1 MVVFLRVLILSSI
14 SFWYREAPG
23 CLRGVRG
30 LPGASF
36 LWCGVGEWWV
46 AILVMCICLA
56 LCGVVHKL
64 CIFWFS
70 SWVSALGCLICGR
83 ALL

>member
-14 SFWYREAPG
+14 SFLGIGKPLAVCVVCAG
-23 CLRGVRG
+23 CRG
-30 LPGASF
+30 LLF

-64 CIFWFS
+64 CIFGS
-70 SWVSALGCLICGR
+70 CHG
-83 ALL
+83 